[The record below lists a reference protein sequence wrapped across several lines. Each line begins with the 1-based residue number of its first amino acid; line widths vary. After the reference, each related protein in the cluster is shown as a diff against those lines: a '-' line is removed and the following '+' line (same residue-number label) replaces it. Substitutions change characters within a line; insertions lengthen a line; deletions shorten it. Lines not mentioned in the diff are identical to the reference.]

1 MRLIL
6 TKKCHHPQGS
16 SPEDD
21 FPLYKNNSSLLFYNG
36 GGGSEL
42 HQPQTAPVL
51 PSKAGPPSLKRST
64 SLRTG
69 PGQQIVRPLSSLFL
83 HQSSTD
89 RGGRA
94 PPPQQVDSSS
104 SGTNRFPSGRLQ
116 AAHTPSSQQA
126 NSSRSVHCQK
136 TVLHNNSTT
145 LMSVAHQYVIFS
157 AFGPGTKII

>member
-1 MRLIL
+1 MGFLVKYVRLIL
-6 TKKCHHPQGS
+6 IKKCHHLQGS

-94 PPPQQVDSSS
+94 PPQVDSSL
-104 SGTNRFPSGRLQ
+104 GPNRFPSGRLQ
-116 AAHTPSSQQA
+116 AAQTPSSQQA
-126 NSSRSVHCQK
+126 NPSRSAHCQK
-136 TVLHNNSTT
+136 RCFTTT
-145 LMSVAHQYVIFS
+145 LEILCL
-157 AFGPGTKII
+157 